1 VRITGEPNICP
12 VRTTRLLVSVIA
24 PVVAAAL
31 GVAACGSS
39 GGDAGSLSKSQ
50 FAAKSNDL
58 CSKADAERA
67 QLLQQLQPTPSGST
81 DSQNLQRAAGIDRR
95 LLRDVDAL
103 VPPQAEQDSVDR
115 LLDAWRQ
122 RADVEDEYAVAV
134 ELMQDPQTLAGFTA
148 NLAQIDA
155 TAAPIANQLGMSQC
169 ARGAS

>member
-1 VRITGEPNICP
+1 M
-12 VRTTRLLVSVIA
+12 RTTRLLVSLVA
-24 PVVAAAL
+24 PVVAATLA
-31 GVAACGSS
+31 VAACGGS
-39 GGDAGSLSKSQ
+39 GGDADNLSKGQ
-50 FAAKSNDL
+50 FAAKANDL

-67 QLLQQLQPTPSGST
+67 PLLQQLQPTPSGSA
-81 DSQNLQRAAGIDRR
+81 DSQNLQRAAGIDRE

-103 VPPQAEQDSVDR
+103 VPPAAEQDSVDR

-134 ELMQDPQTLAGFTA
+134 ELTQDAQTLAGFTA

-155 TAAPIANQLGMSQC
+155 TAAPIASQLGMDEC